1 MDSDISLLKFE
12 DAGDKMVHSGAAV
25 LPICHWRPSES
36 ASAETFD
43 LKHWRVRQWRHVFDH
58 NTFMVLIPL
67 RHILDALNT
76 PELMQM
82 RTQMRTAISLKGSC
96 CLMNGFDA
104 HEKQMTREHVVCPFS

>member
-67 RHILDALNT
+67 RHILDSLNT
-76 PELMQM
+76 P
-82 RTQMRTAISLKGSC
+82 RTSSRPEAYVPSSWDSRWTPRIPNDGA
-96 CLMNGFDA
+96 CLFLA
-104 HEKQMTREHVVCPFS
+104 